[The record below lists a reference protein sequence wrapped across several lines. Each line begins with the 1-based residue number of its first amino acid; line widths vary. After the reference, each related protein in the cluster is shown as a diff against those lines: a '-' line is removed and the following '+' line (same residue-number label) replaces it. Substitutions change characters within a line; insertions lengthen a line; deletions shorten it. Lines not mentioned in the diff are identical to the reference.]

1 MNKYTIKFNGR
12 LVGAIGIFQDFSV
25 TVSAESQEQAILK
38 LYDTHD
44 HIRII
49 EVIQ

>member
-12 LVGAIGIFQDFSV
+12 LVSAIGIFQDFYL
-25 TVSAESQEQAILK
+25 TVSAESQDQAIQK
-38 LYDTHD
+38 LYNTHD

>member
-12 LVGAIGIFQDFSV
+12 LVGAIGIFQDFYL
-25 TVSAESQEQAILK
+25 TVSAESQDQAILK
-38 LYDTHD
+38 LYATHD
-44 HIRII
+44 HIRVI